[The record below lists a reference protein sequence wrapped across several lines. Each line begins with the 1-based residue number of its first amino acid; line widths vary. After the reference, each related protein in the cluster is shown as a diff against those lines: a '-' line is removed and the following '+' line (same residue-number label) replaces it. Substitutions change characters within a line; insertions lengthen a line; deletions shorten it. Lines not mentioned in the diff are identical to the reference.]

1 MTPSFL
7 MTTYAIGDLQ
17 GCAER
22 LDALLEKIEVQ
33 DPHAQLIFVGDLVN
47 RGPDSLGTLRKI
59 RALGSRARVV
69 LGNHD
74 LHLLAIANGIRQPNR
89 SDTIN
94 AILAAPDRDVLL
106 DWLRKQPLA
115 LRHEGYLLVHA
126 GVLPQWQ
133 SAQVLALAREVE
145 AQLQSDDWVSFL
157 RDMYGNEPR
166 RWDDKLQGIARLRC
180 IVNGLTRLRYCT
192 ADGDM
197 EFNTKESPGTPLS
210 AYPAGYLPWYQVPS
224 RQTQDV
230 TVVFGHWST
239 MGLTLEPNVIGL
251 DTGCVWGG
259 KLTAVRLSDRAL
271 FQVDCPQY
279 QQPG

>member
-259 KLTAVRLSDRAL
+259 KLTAVRLSDRTL

-279 QQPG
+279 QKPG